1 MKKTTIL
8 IGSMRNGNSTFLA
21 KKIADAI
28 GNSEVFNLGGN
39 IQYCTGCLQ
48 CDETHECYIHDD
60 MDVILP
66 AIKRSENIIIVTPV
80 RYSLMSGDVKVF
92 IDRLNP
98 TAVSEDIC
106 GKTLLTVAV
115 GQTTEAEGT
124 IQDAMKAIEMFANNA
139 SLEFAGGYPFY
150 SCYGPDEV
158 AIQVQE
164 VENMIKWLKE
174 RIK

>member
-1 MKKTTIL
+1 MMKTTIL
-8 IGSMRNGNSTFLA
+8 VGSMRNGNSAFLA
-21 KKIADAI
+21 EKIADEI
-28 GNSEVFNLGGN
+28 GESNVFTLGGN

-60 MDVILP
+60 MDKILP
-66 AIKRSENIIIVTPV
+66 AIKASENLIIVTPV

-106 GKTLLTVAV
+106 GKTLITVAV
-115 GQTTEAEGT
+115 GQTTEDDGT
-124 IQDAMKAIEMFANNA
+124 VQDAINAMEMFANNA

-150 SCYGPDEV
+150 SCYGANEV
-158 AIQVQE
+158 SQQHEEIE
-164 VENMIKWLKE
+164 RMINWIKA
-174 RIK
+174 RIE